1 MPTMPIR
8 FNDDLSHEIDKI
20 VKHYSATTKNG
31 AITQALSTHLAL
43 IEQVKRLDKEVFYLR
58 SKLSDIAEAYESSVK
73 ATNTLADLL
82 GSE

>member
-1 MPTMPIR
+1 MSTILIR
-8 FNDDLSHEIDKI
+8 SKNDLSSEIDKL
-20 VKHYSATTKNG
+20 VKHYSATTKNS
-31 AITQALSTHLAL
+31 AITQALFTHHAL

-58 SKLSDIAEAYESSVK
+58 SKLSDIAESYNSSVK

>member
-1 MPTMPIR
+1 MSTILIR
-8 FNDDLSHEIDKI
+8 SKNDLSSEIDKL
-20 VKHYSATTKNG
+20 VKHYSATTKNS
-31 AITQALSTHLAL
+31 AITQALFTHHAL

-58 SKLSDIAEAYESSVK
+58 SKLSDIAGAYNSSVK